1 MIASVLRRRATVAA
15 SVLAFVAAGCG
26 TVTSTPFMP
35 VDAAVR
41 DGGEAGAMG
50 CGSVSTNECPPGLEP
65 WEPANLAPMPMGMA
79 GDAFPETLSFARR
92 MWTIP
97 GTTMRTS
104 SVHARAFIKR
114 PIAAVWAA
122 ARDPQTG
129 RDPTASQ
136 GFGVR
141 AYNTD
146 PTFAFSYRTFV
157 RVNAVITLMWD
168 VDWRHGVVDGTV
180 EAPLVTAAR
189 WQKTMGSSEIELI
202 EGSLMLRAVPGQSEV
217 TEVLYQYHLKAPFS
231 SNETIVDYLTVIFGR
246 LKERAHGRPLVP
258 NDCMDCPTPPA
269 GY

>member
-1 MIASVLRRRATVAA
+1 MVASVRVQRASLVASFVLLAA
-15 SVLAFVAAGCG
+15 SGCG
-26 TVTSTPFMP
+26 TVTSTPFAP
-35 VDAAVR
+35 VDAAPR

-50 CGSVSTNECPPGLEP
+50 CGGVSMNDCPAGLEP
-65 WEPANLAPMPMGMA
+65 WEPMNLAPAPMGME
-79 GDAFPETLSFARR
+79 GDPFPETLSFARR
-92 MWTIP
+92 SWVIP

-146 PTFAFSYRTFV
+146 PTFAFTYRTHV
-157 RVNAVITLMWD
+157 TVNAVITLMWD
-168 VDWRHGVVDGTV
+168 VDWRHGVVDGTI
-180 EAPLVTAAR
+180 EAPRVTAAR

-202 EGSLMLRAVPGQSEV
+202 EGSLMLRAVDGQPDV

-246 LKERAHGRPLVP
+246 LKDKAHGRTLVP
-258 NDCMDCPTPPA
+258 NDCAGCPMAPP